1 MKYKILEKIDTPKDV
16 KKLSIDEL
24 NILADELRDYII
36 NVISKTGG
44 HLAPSLGVV
53 ELTIALLYVF
63 DLPDDKIIWDVGHQ
77 TYPFKVL
84 TGRREELKTI
94 RQYGGISGFLK
105 RSESEY
111 DAFGA
116 GHASTSIS
124 SALGISVANDLLK
137 ITNKVIAVIGDG
149 ALTGGLAWEGFNN
162 IGRLKKQLMV
172 ILNDNEMSI
181 SRNVGGISR
190 YLNKIVTAP
199 AYNQFRDNVWK
210 LTGKFNGEKHYIRS
224 GMKRILAS
232 AKKLIIPNVIFD
244 EIGLRYFG
252 PIDGHNIPQLIDAF
266 TKLKKIKTPI
276 LVHVLTV
283 KGKGLPEAE
292 ADPTKYHG
300 ISGEKVTT
308 DVPKNKMLTYTEVF
322 GKTIIELAEKDPKIV
337 GITAAMKE
345 GTGLVEFAKRYP
357 ERFFDVGI
365 AEGHAVTFSAGL
377 ATSGI
382 KPIVAIYSSFLQR
395 AIDNIIHDVS
405 LQNLPV
411 IFCCDRAGLVGADG
425 PTHHGNFDLSYLSM
439 IPNIVLSAPKDGNEL
454 RSLMHLAV
462 ESKDK
467 PFFIRYPRNKS
478 VKYNPKNKVT
488 PLKLGSWEYIK
499 KGKKV
504 AIISIGS
511 MVNVAEKALKILS
524 KLNIDA
530 TLINARF
537 IRPYDK
543 IVLDE
548 VVKKHKIIFTIEEGN
563 PNSGLENLV
572 SRFMQNTKNESKL
585 HSFSIPD
592 EFITHGERSI
602 LLKQVKLDAEDIA
615 KRIIQIVK

>member
-1 MKYKILEKIDTPKDV
+1 MKYKILEKIDSPKDV

-94 RQYGGISGFLK
+94 RKYGGISGFLK

-149 ALTGGLAWEGFNN
+149 ALTGGLAWEGLNN

-199 AYNQFRDNVWK
+199 AYNQLRDNVWK

-224 GMKRILAS
+224 GIKRILAS
-232 AKKLIIPNVIFD
+232 AKKLIVPNIIFD
-244 EIGLRYFG
+244 EMGLRYFG

-266 TKLKKIKTPI
+266 TKLKRSK
-276 LVHVLTV
+276 H
-283 KGKGLPEAE
+283 
-292 ADPTKYHG
+292 
-300 ISGEKVTT
+300 
-308 DVPKNKMLTYTEVF
+308 
-322 GKTIIELAEKDPKIV
+322 
-337 GITAAMKE
+337 
-345 GTGLVEFAKRYP
+345 RY
-357 ERFFDVGI
+357 
-365 AEGHAVTFSAGL
+365 
-377 ATSGI
+377 
-382 KPIVAIYSSFLQR
+382 
-395 AIDNIIHDVS
+395 
-405 LQNLPV
+405 
-411 IFCCDRAGLVGADG
+411 
-425 PTHHGNFDLSYLSM
+425 
-439 IPNIVLSAPKDGNEL
+439 
-454 RSLMHLAV
+454 
-462 ESKDK
+462 
-467 PFFIRYPRNKS
+467 
-478 VKYNPKNKVT
+478 
-488 PLKLGSWEYIK
+488 
-499 KGKKV
+499 
-504 AIISIGS
+504 
-511 MVNVAEKALKILS
+511 
-524 KLNIDA
+524 
-530 TLINARF
+530 
-537 IRPYDK
+537 
-543 IVLDE
+543 
-548 VVKKHKIIFTIEEGN
+548 
-563 PNSGLENLV
+563 
-572 SRFMQNTKNESKL
+572 
-585 HSFSIPD
+585 
-592 EFITHGERSI
+592 
-602 LLKQVKLDAEDIA
+602 
-615 KRIIQIVK
+615 

>member
-1 MKYKILEKIDTPKDV
+1 MEYKILEEINEPKDI

-24 NILADELRDYII
+24 EMLADELRDYII
-36 NVISKTGG
+36 TVIKKTGG

-63 DLPDDKIIWDVGHQ
+63 KLPDDKIIWDVGHQ

-94 RQYGGISGFLK
+94 RKYGGISGFLK
-105 RSESEY
+105 RSESKY
-111 DAFGA
+111 DVFGA

-124 SALGISVANDLLK
+124 AASGISVANDLLK

-149 ALTGGLAWEGFNN
+149 ALTGGLAWEGLNN
-162 IGRLKKQLMV
+162 VGHFKKQLMV

-210 LTGKFNGEKHYIRS
+210 LTGKFNGEKHHVRGGIKKI
-224 GMKRILAS
+224 MAS
-232 AKKLIIPNVIFD
+232 IKKLVYPKSIFD
-244 EIGLRYFG
+244 ELGLRYFG
-252 PIDGHNIPQLIDAF
+252 PVDGHNISQLINIF
-266 TKLKKIKTPI
+266 TKLKDIKMPI

-292 ADPTKYHG
+292 ANPTKYHG
-300 ISGEKVTT
+300 ISGEKIVTNI
-308 DVPKNKMLTYTEVF
+308 PKNKISTYTEVF
-322 GKTIIELAEKDPKIV
+322 GQTIVELAEKNSKIV

-345 GTGLVEFAKRYP
+345 GTGMVEFAKKYP
-357 ERFFDVGI
+357 KRFFDVGI

-377 ATSGI
+377 AANGI

-411 IFCCDRAGLVGADG
+411 VFCCDRAGLVGADG

-439 IPNIVLSAPKDGNEL
+439 IPNIVLSAPKDGDEL
-454 RSLMHLAV
+454 RALMHLAV
-462 ESKDK
+462 KSKDK
-467 PFFIRYPRNKS
+467 PFFIRYPRDKS
-478 VKYNPKNKVT
+478 VKYNPKNEVI

-499 KGKKV
+499 KGKDV
-504 AIISIGS
+504 AIIAVGS
-511 MVNVAEKALKILS
+511 MVNEAEQALEILS
-524 KLNIDA
+524 KSNIEA
-530 TLINARF
+530 TLVNARF
-537 IRPYDK
+537 ICPYDK
-543 IVLDE
+543 VILGE
-548 VVKKHKIIFTIEEGN
+548 VIREHKDIFTIEEGN

-572 SRFMQNTKNESKL
+572 SRFMQDNNNELKL

-592 EFITHGERSI
+592 EFITHGERFELI
-602 LLKQVKLDAEDIA
+602 KQIELDFESIA
-615 KRIIQIVK
+615 KRIIKIVK